1 MLSILSCIAYI
12 IIKQTYFGSS
22 SLYLLSFLS
31 TAMVGLRTNWLY
43 IGLGASNELFKRETV
58 PRVTLNIIGC
68 IVLVEAGSVRLF
80 FLFQILGL
88 LLPLLLTYIWSRR
101 NSKIKSST
109 GHMTKD
115 SLLKDLQIAIPQLLY
130 TLASFFPLFIVQ
142 RESAVNAAILAL
154 LLRLRIQFFTFVSPV
169 SDSLISKK
177 LSTGEKF
184 SREWSAKKLLDL
196 FSLIFFTIIS
206 FPIFVLFMGVFIEDS
221 DLKFSLWQI
230 IFFTFYISFNIVLL
244 FVNSTQNLQNSNKR
258 EVTISIA
265 GLSINSFGV
274 FFGHY
279 AFQLTGAIS
288 MMMLSQIVMLVLKL
302 KLRENKLR

>member
-1 MLSILSCIAYI
+1 
-12 IIKQTYFGSS
+12 
-22 SLYLLSFLS
+22 
-31 TAMVGLRTNWLY
+31 
-43 IGLGASNELFKRETV
+43 
-58 PRVTLNIIGC
+58 
-68 IVLVEAGSVRLF
+68 
-80 FLFQILGL
+80 
-88 LLPLLLTYIWSRR
+88 
-101 NSKIKSST
+101 
-109 GHMTKD
+109 
-115 SLLKDLQIAIPQLLY
+115 
-130 TLASFFPLFIVQ
+130 
-142 RESAVNAAILAL
+142 
-154 LLRLRIQFFTFVSPV
+154 
-169 SDSLISKK
+169 
-177 LSTGEKF
+177 
-184 SREWSAKKLLDL
+184 
-196 FSLIFFTIIS
+196 
-206 FPIFVLFMGVFIEDS
+206 MGVFIEDS